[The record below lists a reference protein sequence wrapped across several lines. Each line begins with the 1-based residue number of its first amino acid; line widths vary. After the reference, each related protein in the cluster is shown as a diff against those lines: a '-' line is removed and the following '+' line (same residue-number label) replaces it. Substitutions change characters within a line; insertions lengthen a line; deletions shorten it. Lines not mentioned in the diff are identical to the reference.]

1 MNRIMQSVLDAEYVI
16 DGVKMELSPRE
27 ILDDAVGK
35 SARNADALKVEPVVD
50 ETVDPDPAGVMPELQ
65 VAENLILGSLP
76 NVAESRKIPS
86 FCADSMTCAEIAKAL
101 TEVIWREGHFRSG
114 DLEVSILWEW
124 DMAPVGSMAA
134 FYYSVEA
141 ACDYLDM
148 LGVRLA
154 GYDFRECTGGCSVKV
169 SVNVSEGARM
179 EEDDE
184 EPENPLPFCEVP
196 FKTESPAL
204 GEGRRCPAVL
214 SGEKD
219 NWLIYIP
226 FDTGKF
232 RLGGSLLSSL
242 SGISGG
248 KAPDDIDSD
257 YFLDCYEV
265 VREFVEDGVVLS
277 GVTVGE
283 GGLFAA
289 LATMT
294 GSGVRGMD
302 IDISGIMKSYGEQS
316 QVNVLFG
323 EVPGALIEIKDID
336 FDYVDAEMLL
346 QDVAYYPIGH
356 PAEKGLNI
364 TGNSATGV
372 SGILRALLAQR
383 DAPEGED

>member
-1 MNRIMQSVLDAEYVI
+1 MNSIMQSVLDAEYII
-16 DGVKMELSPRE
+16 DGVKKELSPRE

-35 SARNADALKVEPVVD
+35 FRRNADVLKVEPVVD
-50 ETVDPDPAGVMPELQ
+50 ETVDPDPAGVMPDLQ
-65 VAENLILGSLP
+65 VAEDLILGSLAD
-76 NVAESRKIPS
+76 VSESRRIPS
-86 FCADSMTCAEIAKAL
+86 FCAGNMTCAEIAKAL

-124 DMAPVGSMAA
+124 DVAPVGSMAA
-134 FYYSVEA
+134 FYYSVET

-148 LGVRLA
+148 LGVRLT
-154 GYDFRECTGGCSVKV
+154 GYDFRESTVGSSVKV
-169 SVNVSEGARM
+169 SVNVSEGARV
-179 EEDDE
+179 EDDE
-184 EPENPLPFCEVP
+184 DEPENPLPFCEVP
-196 FKTESPAL
+196 FKTGAPTI

-214 SGEKD
+214 SGEKG

-232 RLGGSLLSSL
+232 RLGGSLLSRL
-242 SGISGG
+242 SGVPGG

-294 GSGVRGMD
+294 GDGVRGMD
-302 IDISGIMKSYGEQS
+302 VDVSGIMKSYGEQS
-316 QVNVLFG
+316 RVNVLFG

-364 TGNSATGV
+364 SGNSAPDV
-372 SGILRALLAQR
+372 SSILRSLLAQR

>member
-1 MNRIMQSVLDAEYVI
+1 M
-16 DGVKMELSPRE
+16 
-27 ILDDAVGK
+27 
-35 SARNADALKVEPVVD
+35 
-50 ETVDPDPAGVMPELQ
+50 
-65 VAENLILGSLP
+65 
-76 NVAESRKIPS
+76 
-86 FCADSMTCAEIAKAL
+86 
-101 TEVIWREGHFRSG
+101 
-114 DLEVSILWEW
+114 
-124 DMAPVGSMAA
+124 
-134 FYYSVEA
+134 
-141 ACDYLDM
+141 
-148 LGVRLA
+148 
-154 GYDFRECTGGCSVKV
+154 
-169 SVNVSEGARM
+169 
-179 EEDDE
+179 
-184 EPENPLPFCEVP
+184 
-196 FKTESPAL
+196 
-204 GEGRRCPAVL
+204 
-214 SGEKD
+214 
-219 NWLIYIP
+219 
-226 FDTGKF
+226 
-232 RLGGSLLSSL
+232 
-242 SGISGG
+242 
-248 KAPDDIDSD
+248 
-257 YFLDCYEV
+257 

-294 GSGVRGMD
+294 GGGVRGMD